1 MQNFRSFHLDTPN
14 LLYDDE
20 MANTAQNFATYL
32 ASFDKFEHS
41 NTTNGENIAGKYSF
55 LQSAVSDCTCNKY
68 LVFNIK
74 LKK

>member
-1 MQNFRSFHLDTPN
+1 
-14 LLYDDE
+14 
-20 MANTAQNFATYL
+20 MANSAQNFATYL